1 MFGFRLTTDRPTR
14 NRAPAAGSRHR
25 RRPILRWLIAVTLL
39 SSGMVMPPTSH
50 AAAPA
55 AVAWHPSL
63 KQAMTAAAS
72 HQRPVLV
79 VFTAE
84 WSPAAAQVKKH
95 VLTDPNAAA
104 LLSACFEPVLID
116 VDANPEVTNELGM
129 KHIPGGCLVRAD
141 GTVISRFE
149 CPTATGQFIATVA
162 RHLQQT
168 DGGATAAT
176 PAANLAGAV
185 TVVAERV
192 EVASDFSTAGS
203 LLADAAATGPTSKSG
218 AVSQIAAKV
227 RGLSQFADAP
237 APVARAPFR
246 SPALALEQ
254 APLPSA
260 YASRGPAPAPQ
271 APASPAAAA
280 FPGEGDE
287 ADLLASTPPFPT
299 APRSPLPVIAP
310 AATAAIV
317 ASTQSPQPKTPAA
330 TAIGPASPAIA
341 PQPAIATSTASSQA
355 APWAA
360 EPARFAAAPT
370 DQHAEAA
377 AAPAPASARMI
388 AAVPPQLAS
397 DDATTGDLIEPQ
409 TTAPEQARAPS
420 PWLAPA
426 ATAVAAAAPFGTST
440 PAAGPNAAP
449 APAPAPAP
457 ADALPPQPAAPQMAA
472 ATTTTEPVEPEP
484 APPATTPNPVLA
496 ALQKPFS
503 MFTGRA
509 NEPEQK
515 QPTTPALGQTSQPAT
530 ETVANY
536 ASQTSAE
543 EPATPETMP
552 LGLEGYCPVSLVETG
567 NWREGQ
573 AQWGARH
580 RGRTY
585 LFSGLEEQQAFLADP
600 DRYAPAL
607 SGDDPVVAFDSG
619 STVSGQRQY
628 GVTYQQRI
636 YLFASPESRAT
647 FAANPQRY
655 TSRVLL
661 AEQPTSTGGT
671 ILR

>member
-1 MFGFRLTTDRPTR
+1 MFGFRSTPDRPSFPRATVTR
-14 NRAPAAGSRHR
+14 ARWRQRPVIRCLAAVAVFSGGILLPPASQA
-25 RRPILRWLIAVTLL
+25 A
-39 SSGMVMPPTSH
+39 
-50 AAAPA
+50 AAAP
-55 AVAWHPSL
+55 VAWHPSL
-63 KQAMTAAAS
+63 KQALTAAAS

-84 WSPAAAQVKKH
+84 WSPAAAQLKKH

-116 VDANPEVTNELGM
+116 VDANPEVTSELGM

-168 DGGATAAT
+168 DSGATATA

-218 AVSQIAAKV
+218 TVSQIAAKV

-246 SPALALEQ
+246 SPSPTLDQ
-254 APLPSA
+254 PPLPSA
-260 YASRGPAPAPQ
+260 YASRRPVLAPQ
-271 APASPAAAA
+271 TPTSQAAAA
-280 FPGEGDE
+280 FPEERDE

-299 APRSPLPVIAP
+299 ATRSPLPVIAP
-310 AATAAIV
+310 AATAAIA
-317 ASTQSPQPKTPAA
+317 ASTQSPQPTTPAA
-330 TAIGPASPAIA
+330 TAIGTASPAITR
-341 PQPAIATSTASSQA
+341 QPGLATSSASSQA

-370 DQHAEAA
+370 DQHAEAP
-377 AAPAPASARMI
+377 AAPPPASSRMI
-388 AAVPPQLAS
+388 ATVPPQLAS

-409 TTAPEQARAPS
+409 RTAPEQARAPS

-426 ATAVAAAAPFGTST
+426 ATTVAAADPIGTST
-440 PAAGPNAAP
+440 PAAVPSAAPARAP
-449 APAPAPAP
+449 APATAQ
-457 ADALPPQPAAPQMAA
+457 PPRPAAPQMAA
-472 ATTTTEPVEPEP
+472 ATTTTQPVEPEP

-503 MFTGRA
+503 MFAGRA
-509 NEPEQK
+509 NEPQQK
-515 QPTTPALGQTSQPAT
+515 QPSTPALGQTPQPAS

-543 EPATPETMP
+543 EPATTETMP

>member
-1 MFGFRLTTDRPTR
+1 MFGFRLTPDRPSFTH
-14 NRAPAAGSRHR
+14 APATRSRSWQ
-25 RRPILRWLIAVTLL
+25 RPVIRCLAALAVFSGGIL
-39 SSGMVMPPTSH
+39 MPPASH
-50 AAAPA
+50 AAAA
-55 AVAWHPSL
+55 APVAWHASL
-63 KQAMTAAAS
+63 KQALTAAAS

-84 WSPAAAQVKKH
+84 WSPAAAQLKKH

-116 VDANPEVTNELGM
+116 VDANPEVTTELGM

-168 DGGATAAT
+168 DGGATAAA

-237 APVARAPFR
+237 APVATAPFR
-246 SPALALEQ
+246 SPALTLEQ

-280 FPGEGDE
+280 FTDK

-299 APRSPLPVIAP
+299 SPRSPRQLIAP

-317 ASTQSPQPKTPAA
+317 ASTQPPQPTTPAA
-330 TAIGPASPAIA
+330 AATGTVSPAIT

-360 EPARFAAAPT
+360 EPARFAEAPT
-370 DQHAEAA
+370 HGHAEAA
-377 AAPAPASARMI
+377 AVTAPASSRMI
-388 AAVPPQLAS
+388 AAVPPQPAS
-397 DDATTGDLIEPQ
+397 DYATTGDLIEPQ
-409 TTAPEQARAPS
+409 LTAPEQARAPS

-426 ATAVAAAAPFGTST
+426 ATAVAATTPSPKTNTPPAVPAAAQAPQSAAPQS
-440 PAAGPNAAP
+440 
-449 APAPAPAP
+449 
-457 ADALPPQPAAPQMAA
+457 AAPQMAA
-472 ATTTTEPVEPEP
+472 ATTTPQPVEAKP
-484 APPATTPNPVLA
+484 APAATTANPVLA

-509 NEPEQK
+509 NEPEHQ
-515 QPTTPALGQTSQPAT
+515 QPTTPAPARAAQPAT
-530 ETVANY
+530 EMVANY
-536 ASQTSAE
+536 AGQTSAE

-567 NWREGQ
+567 NWAEGQ

-636 YLFASPESRAT
+636 YLFASPESRAA

-661 AEQPTSTGGT
+661 AEQPTSNGGT

>member
-1 MFGFRLTTDRPTR
+1 MFGFRSTPDRPSFP
-14 NRAPAAGSRHR
+14 RAPATSARWR
-25 RRPILRWLIAVTLL
+25 QRPVIRCLAAVVLL
-39 SSGMVMPPTSH
+39 SGGILMPPASH
-50 AAAPA
+50 AAAAA

-63 KQAMTAAAS
+63 KQALTAAAS

-84 WSPAAAQVKKH
+84 WSPAAAQLKKH

-116 VDANPEVTNELGM
+116 VDANPEVTSELGM

-168 DGGATAAT
+168 DGGATAAA

-246 SPALALEQ
+246 SPAPTLEQ

-271 APASPAAAA
+271 APATPAAAA
-280 FPGEGDE
+280 FPEEGDE

-299 APRSPLPVIAP
+299 ATRSPQPVIP
-310 AATAAIV
+310 PPATAAIV
-317 ASTQSPQPKTPAA
+317 ASTQSPQPTTPAA
-330 TAIGPASPAIA
+330 TAISTASPAITRE
-341 PQPAIATSTASSQA
+341 PAMASSTTPSQA

-360 EPARFAAAPT
+360 EPARFAAAST

-377 AAPAPASARMI
+377 AATAPASSRMI

-409 TTAPEQARAPS
+409 PTAPEQARAPS

-426 ATAVAAAAPFGTST
+426 ATAVAAAAPLGTST
-440 PAAGPNAAP
+440 PAAAPNAAP
-449 APAPAPAP
+449 APAPAPAT
-457 ADALPPQPAAPQMAA
+457 AQPPRPAAPQMAA
-472 ATTTTEPVEPEP
+472 ATTTTQPVEPEAAP
-484 APPATTPNPVLA
+484 AATTPNPVLA

-567 NWREGQ
+567 GWVEGQ

-655 TSRVLL
+655 TSRVML